1 MAYSRVGEVW
11 SIQASAR
18 GVARSEAVNGWRQAP
33 EWYTKSLSVWKEMEA
48 KGTLG
53 GGNFAGAEPQ
63 ALKDA
68 ASQIAR
74 CDAALASL
82 GRTQSSAPTSRRR

>member
-1 MAYSRVGEVW
+1 MAYSRVDEVW
-11 SIQASAR
+11 WIQASAR
-18 GVARSEAVNGWRQAP
+18 GIARSDALNGWRQAR
-33 EWYTKSLSVWKEMEA
+33 EWYTKSLNVWKEMEA

-53 GGNFAGAEPQ
+53 GGNFAGAEAD

-82 GRTQSSAPTSRRR
+82 ERPTHDGR